1 MPMNIDGDFVTRFGD
16 RLPVPY
22 MEKITVRDDA
32 FEIQISFYI
41 KPPNLDEIDSEFY
54 DDYLDS
60 LNDLKVSI
68 VTVADGVK
76 ESSIDS
82 ESGYSVETHSESFYS
97 KYGPI
102 SIGSTGTMLFD
113 HLMTNDINILQIATP
128 TNKSYSSPEDSD
140 FRIEQVMNY
149 GDLYFMSPNCSTV
162 LYNEALAI
170 SEYAKEDLYN
180 SQGELVHKYTR
191 NITIVDEGTLSDSEG
206 TFNTVEQ
213 YVSAMISGLTTHFVA
228 FTTSLSEYPN
238 GFTEEQRKQITNA
251 ELQAHIMFKQVSDL
265 SYEQL
270 SADNAIK
277 ASEITIFKTPSGEFF
292 DGNVLQSIDS
302 TYYGNSQL
310 TNQDVINTF
319 TDLIGTTSDEELQS
333 KFDNLAYT
341 LTVHG
346 KKSDIL
352 VRLNDFRKTFVETST
367 ATPVGRF
374 HEKLEIRLYNTNNA
388 VKNGILVLKTLNVS
402 PTVIDGRETIT
413 TPYEPPTINE
423 KYDSN
428 KANNFLYTKSAKL
441 GAYAL
446 PAGYNFSTED
456 AQAQAD
462 VFKSNYD
469 LAKELEDE
477 AADICQQAYNNIW
490 TAIFDAFGDM
500 RDATNL
506 STLDMGIPFSRPEA
520 YQLDYEDYLRPTI
533 FQLNYKDPISFNHV
547 GAGSLPLYVQRDDSR
562 TGTAGDLDGDGIVT
576 SSPTYYPVMVK
587 IWPFQPSFYKNVFND
602 SGIKIRRTTQ
612 NVGIGSV
619 TTSFSYDSLDTSRL
633 EESTRQVTAL
643 STQTSPKLYY
653 NAGGLDTENPSS
665 FFEFSQ
671 YIELA
676 RQQSGNQRPIKKSV
690 EAGGLKGFFGGKDV
704 KTTPHTFDKN
714 EKILEAIEE
723 FKLAYKAYIE
733 IALESDQNKLA
744 TNEYAQLAALGGIA
758 GVDLVYTKY
767 NLYLN
772 GFVFFDYEKAL
783 HRASNISRILDVAKA
798 EKLFGRELSHT
809 YFKVVGSKIEK
820 FYDAS
825 IDDTVE
831 PTDLTSGGSFGTVVL
846 AEPVEVDLGSIRIS
860 ADSVTTF
867 VIADSKYPEIPESL
881 GTLESYPHAG
891 NITETPPGSDINTEH
906 YKRMA
911 IALPDALKST
921 KPYAFSE
928 TVTNDSRGAFLGS
941 YIEQP
946 TWDMW
951 AGDPSDSNRNF
962 TYFLP
967 RSFQFASPDAK
978 HDYRL
983 LCYEFQDVAGP
994 YAVGEGADGYGKNV
1008 ADSFENMGGDYGS
1021 DYLFDQN
1028 QFGNS
1033 YIATINVEDNTKDMY
1048 VMIVRTFIQAKDE
1061 YEEYYQAVIEECS
1074 HNLSD
1079 ERMNKF
1085 FIDGVIAN
1093 YSAAP
1098 HLAPWYRTALVYLT
1112 HLDLLTDAY
1121 GGSIESITQQAIQL
1135 SQRLHPANITLSEAE
1150 SFRDLLQSMWETYY
1164 QPATGTAT
1172 LLTEDM
1178 EFKKM
1183 IEFGGMNSVDG
1194 YVAIMNDLPSP
1205 VNLDYLGYSYMSGDV
1220 VAVDTDDL

>member
-1 MPMNIDGDFVTRFGD
+1 MNIDGDFVTRFGD

-22 MEKITVRDDA
+22 MEKITVRDDT
-32 FEIQISFYI
+32 FEIQVSFYI

-162 LYNEALAI
+162 LYDEALAI

-206 TFNTVEQ
+206 TFNTVGQ
-213 YVSAMISGLTTHFVA
+213 YVSAMTSGLTTHFVA

-251 ELQAHIMFKQVSDL
+251 EPQAHIMFKQVSDL

-319 TDLIGTTSDEELQS
+319 TDLIGTTSDEDLQS

-402 PTVIDGRETIT
+402 PTVVDGRETLTI
-413 TPYEPPTINE
+413 PYEPPTIDE

-428 KANNFLYTKSAKL
+428 KANNFVYTKSAKL

-446 PAGYNFSTED
+446 PAGYNFSTEE
-456 AQAQAD
+456 AQAQFD
-462 VFKSNYD
+462 SFNSLYEQ
-469 LAKELEDE
+469 AKELENELADACQE
-477 AADICQQAYNNIW
+477 SFELVLDSIQAAFNEMNEIA
-490 TAIFDAFGDM
+490 AGSFE
-500 RDATNL
+500 
-506 STLDMGIPFSRPEA
+506 GIPESIKSEYRYHE
-520 YQLDYEDYLRPTI
+520 LDFLGLTVSARHDPVTI
-533 FQLNYKDPISFNHV
+533 GVDNTCQDIK
-547 GAGSLPLYVQRDDSR
+547 LYVERDNSR
-562 TGTAGDLDGDGIVT
+562 TGTAGDLDGDGVVT
-576 SSPTYYPVMVK
+576 TDPTWATVTVKVWPVPINYVDLFNEIGIKK
-587 IWPFQPSFYKNVFND
+587 IND
-602 SGIKIRRTTQ
+602 SGA
-612 NVGIGSV
+612 
-619 TTSFSYDSLDTSRL
+619 Y
-633 EESTRQVTAL
+633 EAL
-643 STQTSPKLYY
+643 NKKDIYAVAYQK
-653 NAGGLDTENPSS
+653 TERSSAINSKFYEPWKEISDAPSS
-665 FFEFSQ
+665 YTSVQ
-671 YIELA
+671 YSYFYELQTA
-676 RQQSGNQRPIKKSV
+676 ISRAYGQSGAITIISV
-690 EAGGLKGFFGGKDV
+690 DKEKVDFGLLANFSPPLKIAEWIANKEDTV
-704 KTTPHTFDKN
+704 EIEYIFDSSQT
-714 EKILEAIEE
+714 IQQAV
-723 FKLAYKAYIE
+723 LAFSETYKAYLDACINT
-733 IALESDQNKLA
+733 DQTRVAGNA
-744 TNEYAQLAALGGIA
+744 YAQLAALGGIA
-758 GVDLVYTKY
+758 GVDLIYTKY

-831 PTDLTSGGSFGTVVL
+831 PADLTSGGSFGTVV
-846 AEPVEVDLGSIRIS
+846 
-860 ADSVTTF
+860 
-867 VIADSKYPEIPESL
+867 
-881 GTLESYPHAG
+881 
-891 NITETPPGSDINTEH
+891 
-906 YKRMA
+906 
-911 IALPDALKST
+911 
-921 KPYAFSE
+921 
-928 TVTNDSRGAFLGS
+928 
-941 YIEQP
+941 
-946 TWDMW
+946 
-951 AGDPSDSNRNF
+951 
-962 TYFLP
+962 
-967 RSFQFASPDAK
+967 
-978 HDYRL
+978 
-983 LCYEFQDVAGP
+983 VAGP
-994 YAVGEGADGYGKNV
+994 A
-1008 ADSFENMGGDYGS
+1008 
-1021 DYLFDQN
+1021 
-1028 QFGNS
+1028 
-1033 YIATINVEDNTKDMY
+1033 
-1048 VMIVRTFIQAKDE
+1048 R
-1061 YEEYYQAVIEECS
+1061 
-1074 HNLSD
+1074 
-1079 ERMNKF
+1079 
-1085 FIDGVIAN
+1085 
-1093 YSAAP
+1093 
-1098 HLAPWYRTALVYLT
+1098 LT
-1112 HLDLLTDAY
+1112 
-1121 GGSIESITQQAIQL
+1121 Q
-1135 SQRLHPANITLSEAE
+1135 
-1150 SFRDLLQSMWETYY
+1150 
-1164 QPATGTAT
+1164 
-1172 LLTEDM
+1172 
-1178 EFKKM
+1178 
-1183 IEFGGMNSVDG
+1183 
-1194 YVAIMNDLPSP
+1194 
-1205 VNLDYLGYSYMSGDV
+1205 
-1220 VAVDTDDL
+1220 